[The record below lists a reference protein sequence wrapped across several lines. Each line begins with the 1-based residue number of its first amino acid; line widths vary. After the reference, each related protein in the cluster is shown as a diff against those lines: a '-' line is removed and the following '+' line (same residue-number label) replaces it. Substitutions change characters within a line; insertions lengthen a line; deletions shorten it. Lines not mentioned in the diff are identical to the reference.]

1 MPKKSGWL
9 NRVVLVVFAVSLAFG
24 TFVAAA
30 RPVAAV
36 RQGSTI
42 DRVVQGLNR
51 ELAGM
56 RDMTGDF
63 VQIVASPLNE
73 TTRQEGHVYLARGGR
88 ARWEYDL
95 PETEVY
101 LYDGDTSYEYK
112 PAQNLYRM
120 RSIPPEAYDAMPLM
134 SVFGRRNLIDL
145 FGEFQ
150 LLDPAGATVAGTHV
164 VRAYPKQE
172 TDVEHI
178 VIETGETAPGEFV
191 IRRLFIQYTNSSN
204 DIVFSNVLTNT
215 GLSDGLWELDVPSGT
230 DVVDLRD

>member
-1 MPKKSGWL
+1 
-9 NRVVLVVFAVSLAFG
+9 
-24 TFVAAA
+24 
-30 RPVAAV
+30 
-36 RQGSTI
+36 
-42 DRVVQGLNR
+42 
-51 ELAGM
+51 
-56 RDMTGDF
+56 
-63 VQIVASPLNE
+63 
-73 TTRQEGHVYLARGGR
+73 
-88 ARWEYDL
+88 
-95 PETEVY
+95 
-101 LYDGDTSYEYK
+101 
-112 PAQNLYRM
+112 M